1 MNDEKNCHK
10 FEKHWKDKDQCND
23 RLGQNIF
30 RLKFLVE
37 IPVKC
42 HQFTAIFMNVNY
54 KKKGRTWKE
63 EYVKV
68 SADVL

>member
-30 RLKFLVE
+30 RPKFLVLNSGKMPPIHSHYYE
-37 IPVKC
+37 HKL
-42 HQFTAIFMNVNY
+42 Q
-54 KKKGRTWKE
+54 KKE
-63 EYVKV
+63 EHEKN
-68 SADVL
+68 SM

>member
-30 RLKFLVE
+30 DSFLVE

-42 HQFTAIFMNVNY
+42 HQFTAIIMNVNY
-54 KKKGRTWKE
+54 KKKE
-63 EYVKV
+63 EHEKK
-68 SADVL
+68 SM